1 MNETID
7 IKSIVLLLLR
17 RIWILILA
25 FLLCFIFTYC
35 MFERPK
41 VPVYSATAMM
51 YVSNTSRENSSSPF
65 SSSNQANALALIN
78 TCSVIVKSNSAMAKI
93 MDELDTIDGTAD
105 GVYVSAAS
113 GTKYTA
119 AAVAGMVSL
128 SSVNNTEV
136 MAVRVTCRSSAD
148 AVTIADAI
156 VDVVPVGFEV
166 RIRSGDAK
174 KVDAASPSG
183 MGNRPSFK
191 KPMIYGL
198 VAAAAAAA
206 VIILINSLDTRIR
219 SKEDIISVYNVPVI
233 GEIPDFAGK
242 NNERYYARYEYHK
255 K

>member
-1 MNETID
+1 
-7 IKSIVLLLLR
+7 
-17 RIWILILA
+17 
-25 FLLCFIFTYC
+25 
-35 MFERPK
+35 
-41 VPVYSATAMM
+41 
-51 YVSNTSRENSSSPF
+51 
-65 SSSNQANALALIN
+65 
-78 TCSVIVKSNSAMAKI
+78 MAKI

-119 AAVAGMVSL
+119 AAVVGMVSL

-156 VDVVPVGFEV
+156 VDVVPVIIEDT
-166 RIRSGDAK
+166 IRSGYAK

-183 MGNRPSFK
+183 MGNLPSFK